1 MESVR
6 ETAGGKCSCQ
16 EKLELVTTIL
26 YSCVRTHVCVC
37 VCLKDLTA
45 IGITKPG
52 HRKKMT
58 SEINKLSVTEWLP
71 EQKPVSRIE
80 HTPRPGT

>member
-1 MESVR
+1 MILTHIAE
-6 ETAGGKCSCQ
+6 EQPQHA
-16 EKLELVTTIL
+16 TTVSYL
-26 YSCVRTHVCVC
+26 CVCVC
-37 VCLKDLTA
+37 VCFLVCVKDLTA

-71 EQKPVSRIE
+71 DQKPVSKTR
-80 HTPRPGT
+80 HAHRHDGSLTR

>member
-1 MESVR
+1 MPPPAS
-6 ETAGGKCSCQ
+6 
-16 EKLELVTTIL
+16 
-26 YSCVRTHVCVC
+26 YYYVCVL
-37 VCLKDLTA
+37 VRVYVKDLTA

-71 EQKPVSRIE
+71 EQKPVSKFKTFIDTVVSLDAVRCVKAD
-80 HTPRPGT
+80 HQRQCRLTW